1 VSDADTAGRPA
12 GCLGRPVQL
21 FLKALASEGRQQAMM
36 LFSGGAELSVGDVAA
51 RLGTG
56 QSTASQQLALL
67 REGGLLSARRDG
79 KTVLVPGRRG
89 RDRRGAGGA
98 AGAPAGLLARPG
110 DRAVGRSPAWTGH
123 ARQP

>member
-1 VSDADTAGRPA
+1 VSDADTAGRTE

-79 KTVLVPGRRG
+79 KTVWYRADADGI
-89 RDRRGAGGA
+89 A
-98 AGAPAGLLARPG
+98 AALGELQVCL
-110 DRAVGRSPAWTGH
+110 RACCPPR
-123 ARQP
+123 

>member
-1 VSDADTAGRPA
+1 VSDADAAALPA

-36 LFSGGAELSVGDVAA
+36 LFAGGAELSVGEAAA

-79 KTVLVPGRRG
+79 KTVWYRADADGIAAALGELQKYL
-89 RDRRGAGGA
+89 GACC
-98 AGAPAGLLARPG
+98 P
-110 DRAVGRSPAWTGH
+110 S
-123 ARQP
+123 Q